1 MEISIRDIGAKAEWI
16 AKIAA
21 FLHDASIPDPASY
34 DAPSQTFRLPILRI
48 GYEFRVKRQV
58 LFVTV
63 WRIPFVPAVLTVA
76 PVELL
81 TPEEEVG
88 ARWDGDELVDIETP
102 TPLTLQLRTR
112 EGVISLRCVG
122 PATLTLRDSGPPE
135 ARLANNMIGTL
146 IIPPGLI
153 TEIVNTRLA

>member
-21 FLHDASIPDPASY
+21 FLHDASIPDRASY
-34 DAPSQTFRLPILRI
+34 DAPSQTFSLPILRI

-63 WRIPFVPAVLTVA
+63 WRIPFVPAILTVA
-76 PVELL
+76 PVVLL
-81 TPEEEVG
+81 TPEEGLG
-88 ARWDGDELVDIETP
+88 ARPDGDQLVDIETP
-102 TPLTLQLRTR
+102 TPPTLQLSTR
-112 EGVISLRCVG
+112 QGVINLQCVG

-135 ARLANNMIGTL
+135 ARLANNMVGAL
-146 IIPPGLI
+146 IISPALV